1 MPRRYTIGELARATA
16 FPISTLRYY
25 ERIALL
31 CPTER
36 SASNYR
42 LYHHEAVEQLQF
54 IQAAQATGFTLAD
67 IRTLLD
73 LREGNTAPCSQVQ
86 TIIETRLDDVA
97 QRMKDLRGVQRVLQ
111 SSLALCREAEASGR
125 CQVMD
130 SLGASK
136 SRSGKKSR
144 KKA

>member
-1 MPRRYTIGELARATA
+1 MAKRYTIGELAGAAELPT
-16 FPISTLRYY
+16 STLRYY
-25 ERIALL
+25 ERIELL

-42 LYHHEAVEQLQF
+42 LYQHEALEQLQF

-97 QRMKDLRGVQRVLQ
+97 KRMKDLRGVQRVLQ
-111 SSLALCREAEASGR
+111 SSLDLCREAEASGR

-130 SLGASK
+130 SLAASK
-136 SRSGKKSR
+136 ARGGKKSR